1 MTYEVKF
8 TNEAQTDLRSIFEY
22 IAFQLQ
28 EPENAKRQ
36 FLRIEEMILSLDNMP
51 ERHRLYEREPWKSR
65 GLRVL
70 PIDNYVIFY
79 IPDAV
84 TMIVT
89 IIRIMYAGRDIENQ
103 LRLVKFDT

>member
-1 MTYEVKF
+1 
-8 TNEAQTDLRSIFEY
+8 
-22 IAFQLQ
+22 
-28 EPENAKRQ
+28 
-36 FLRIEEMILSLDNMP
+36 MILSLDNMP
-51 ERHRLYEREPWKSR
+51 ERNRLYEREPLKSR

-103 LRLVKFDT
+103 LRFAKFDT

>member
-51 ERHRLYEREPWKSR
+51 ERNRLYEREPLKSR

-103 LRLVKFDT
+103 LRLAKFDT

>member
-89 IIRIMYAGRDIENQ
+89 IIRIMYAGRDIEN
-103 LRLVKFDT
+103 RLNLAKYDI

>member
-1 MTYEVKF
+1 
-8 TNEAQTDLRSIFEY
+8 
-22 IAFQLQ
+22 
-28 EPENAKRQ
+28 
-36 FLRIEEMILSLDNMP
+36 MILSLDNMP

-79 IPDAV
+79 ISDAA

-89 IIRIMYAGRDIENQ
+89 IIRIMYGGRDVENQ
-103 LRLVKFDT
+103 LKLAKHDI

>member
-8 TNEAQTDLRSIFEY
+8 TNEAQADLRSIFEY

-51 ERHRLYEREPWKSR
+51 ERNRLYKREPLKSR

-84 TMIVT
+84 TMIIT

-103 LRLVKFDT
+103 LRLAKFDT

>member
-1 MTYEVKF
+1 
-8 TNEAQTDLRSIFEY
+8 
-22 IAFQLQ
+22 
-28 EPENAKRQ
+28 
-36 FLRIEEMILSLDNMP
+36 MP

-103 LRLVKFDT
+103 LRLAKFDT

>member
-28 EPENAKRQ
+28 EPENSKRQ

-51 ERHRLYEREPWKSR
+51 ERNRLYEREPLKSR

-103 LRLVKFDT
+103 LRLAKFDT

>member
-1 MTYEVKF
+1 MTYEAKF

-51 ERHRLYEREPWKSR
+51 ERNRLYEIEPLKSR

-103 LRLVKFDT
+103 LRFAKFDT